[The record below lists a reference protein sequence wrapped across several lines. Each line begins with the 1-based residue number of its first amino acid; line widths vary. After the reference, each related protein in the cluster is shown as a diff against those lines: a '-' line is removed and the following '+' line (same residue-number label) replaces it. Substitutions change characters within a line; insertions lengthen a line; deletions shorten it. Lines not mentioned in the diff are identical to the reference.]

1 MTVSGPAVKRV
12 LIADDSAFMRKL
24 ISEIISSHP
33 GLEVAGTARNGLEA
47 VEKARL
53 LAPDVMTLDIEMPL
67 LDGLGALQQIMKE
80 HPLPVVMLSSTTKEG
95 AENTIRAME
104 YGAADFITK
113 PGGAISLN
121 LRDSEE
127 QILSKVYDAA
137 QIDVTKITARR
148 SLVPSAIHRDPVPGK
163 RPRAAAPVRVLNS
176 EASGSMPRSLP
187 KRMVIIGT
195 STGGPRALQQVLTSL
210 PATIGVPILIV
221 QHMPAGF
228 TKSLAD
234 RLDSLC
240 DIHVKE
246 AENGEL
252 IEKNTAYIAPGG
264 YHMKLVRVGVSY
276 AIRLDADE
284 APRMGHRPS
293 VDVLLE
299 SAAEFPELDYTTAIM
314 TGMGHDG
321 LAGMQQLK
329 SRCRTFTIAES
340 EETAVVYGMPR
351 AIAEA
356 GLADVSADV
365 QQIGKLL
372 SDQVKS

>member
-1 MTVSGPAVKRV
+1 MTMSGPAVKRV

-47 VEKARL
+47 VKKVRE

-67 LDGLGALQQIMKE
+67 LDGLGALQQIMNE

-95 AENTIRAME
+95 AQNTIRAME
-104 YGAADFITK
+104 YGAVDFITK

-127 QILSKVYDAA
+127 QIISKVYDAA
-137 QIDVTKITARR
+137 QIDVKKITTRR
-148 SLVPSAIHRDPVPGK
+148 TAAAQPSRKTSVPDK
-163 RPRAAAPVRVLNS
+163 RPRAVSPERIPPSSA
-176 EASGSMPRSLP
+176 GSLPRSLP

-210 PATIGVPILIV
+210 PADFGVPILIV

-240 DIHVKE
+240 GIHVKE

-264 YHMKLVRVGVSY
+264 FHMKLARVGVSY
-276 AIRLDADE
+276 AIRLDDEE
-284 APRMGHRPS
+284 APRMGHRPA

-299 SAAEFPELDYTTAIM
+299 SAAGFPELEYTTAIM

-321 LAGMQQLK
+321 LEGMKQLK

-351 AIAEA
+351 AIEEA

-365 QQIGKLL
+365 QDIGRLL
-372 SDQVKS
+372 TDQVKS

>member
-1 MTVSGPAVKRV
+1 MKRV

-33 GLEVAGTARNGLEA
+33 ELVVAGTARNGLEA

-137 QIDVTKITARR
+137 QIDVNKITARR
-148 SLVPSAIHRDPVPGK
+148 TLLPTAARKDSMPDNRLRAVP
-163 RPRAAAPVRVLNS
+163 PVRRMS
-176 EASGSMPRSLP
+176 SDTPGSLPRSSP
-187 KRMVIIGT
+187 KRIVIIGT
-195 STGGPRALQQVLTSL
+195 STGGPRALQAVLTSL

-264 YHMKLVRVGVSY
+264 YHMKLARVGVSY
-276 AIRLDADE
+276 AIRLDAEE

-299 SAAEFPELDYTTAIM
+299 SAAEFPELEYTTAIM

-321 LAGMQQLK
+321 LAGMKKLK

-340 EETAVVYGMPR
+340 EDTAVVYGMPR

>member
-1 MTVSGPAVKRV
+1 MEQDVKRV

-47 VEKARL
+47 VEKAKAL
-53 LAPDVMTLDIEMPL
+53 KPDVMTLDIEMPV
-67 LDGLGALQQIMKE
+67 LDGLGALRRIME
-80 HPLPVVMLSSTTKEG
+80 TAPLPIVMLSSTTKEG

-104 YGAADFITK
+104 YGAVDFITK

-121 LRDSEE
+121 LRDSEQ
-127 QILSKVYDAA
+127 QIIRKVTDASK
-137 QIDVTKITARR
+137 IDMKKITDR
-148 SLVPSAIHRDPVPGK
+148 
-163 RPRAAAPVRVLNS
+163 RAADTPAVPAQPVQRFPKATSTVQTAQPA
-176 EASGSMPRSLP
+176 ASGLSRSAV
-187 KRMVIIGT
+187 KRMIVIGT

-210 PATIGVPILIV
+210 PENVGAPILIV

-228 TKSLAD
+228 TKSLAE

-240 DIHVKE
+240 EIHVKE

-252 IEKNTAYIAPGG
+252 VEKNTAYIAPGG
-264 YHMKLVRVGVSY
+264 YHMKVVRIGVSY
-276 AIRLDADE
+276 AIRLDNAE
-284 APRMGHRPS
+284 PPRMGHRPA

-299 SAAEFPELDYTTAIM
+299 SVSELAEQQFTTAIM

-321 LAGMQQLK
+321 LEGMEQLR
-329 SRCRTFTIAES
+329 SRCRTYTIAES

-351 AIAEA
+351 AIARA
-356 GLADVSADV
+356 GLADISAPV
-365 QQIGKLL
+365 QEIGKLL
-372 SDQVKS
+372 TEHVKS